1 MFDVDDEEDGS
12 ICVFLEDL
20 IDLNIVGFEGVS
32 SGVPSDKF
40 FFLADLHRG
49 SLTLR
54 IMANMDSWKA
64 LTPSVQ
70 ATSEVHGSQV
80 SSEEG

>member
-1 MFDVDDEEDGS
+1 VYAVFDVDDEEDGS
-12 ICVFLEDL
+12 ICVFPEDL

-54 IMANMDSWKA
+54 IMANMDSWKR
-64 LTPSVQ
+64 
-70 ATSEVHGSQV
+70 
-80 SSEEG
+80 